1 MGNSH
6 LRSGGRYPV
15 LRSIGILYLLF
26 SALFALGG
34 VVSGIY
40 LLFRGPG
47 NLTDRFVEMCA
58 TLAAAAFAV
67 LTSLA
72 IAELLKLFIDVEHNT
87 RMAWMAV
94 NGSAAAAGT
103 TTTTTETVVAA
114 TSDGGR
120 TATAH
125 VNRIAAI
132 SASTVD
138 EETAEGA
145 LLRGH

>member
-34 VVSGIY
+34 VVSGVY
-40 LLFRGPG
+40 FLVRGPG
-47 NLTDRFVEMCA
+47 NMTDRFVEMCA
-58 TLAAAAFAV
+58 ALAAAAFAV

-72 IAELLKLFIDVEHNT
+72 IAELLKLFIDLEHNT
-87 RMAWMAV
+87 RMAWMAAS
-94 NGSAAAAGT
+94 GSPVPAGT
-103 TTTTTETVVAA
+103 TTETETVVA
-114 TSDGGR
+114 TSGGGR
-120 TATAH
+120 SAH
-125 VNRIAAI
+125 VNRIAAM
-132 SASTVD
+132 STSTAD

>member
-34 VVSGIY
+34 VVSGVY
-40 LLFRGPG
+40 FLVRGPG
-47 NLTDRFVEMCA
+47 NMTDRFVEMCA
-58 TLAAAAFAV
+58 ALAAAAFAV

-87 RMAWMAV
+87 RMAWMAAS
-94 NGSAAAAGT
+94 GTPAPAGT
-103 TTTTTETVVAA
+103 TIAETETVVA
-114 TSDGGR
+114 TSGGGR
-120 TATAH
+120 TAH

-132 SASTVD
+132 STSTAD